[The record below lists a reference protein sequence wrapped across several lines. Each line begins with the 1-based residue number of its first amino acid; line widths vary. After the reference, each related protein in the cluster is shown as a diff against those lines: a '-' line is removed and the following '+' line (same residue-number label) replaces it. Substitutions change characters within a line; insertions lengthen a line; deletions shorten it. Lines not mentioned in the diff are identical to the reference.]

1 MGTKLA
7 AAASRRSSPVWL
19 LGGVSGA
26 ALVAGALVFALAL
39 GGGSRAGGRHPLPP
53 VVSAV
58 GLAERSGVRVVRIAV
73 TGGGGLLDVRYEV
86 IDPGRAAGLHDA
98 ATPPAVVDERTGAPI
113 EGLLMGHAPHS
124 RPKAGVTSV
133 LIFVNAGN
141 LVRRGDRVSL
151 VLGGARLE
159 HVVVQ

>member
-1 MGTKLA
+1 VSVPVARRRRRLAIRAAGVAAGA
-7 AAASRRSSPVWL
+7 AAA
-19 LGGVSGA
+19 
-26 ALVAGALVFALAL
+26 AGALLIFTSGDGAHGAQ
-39 GGGSRAGGRHPLPP
+39 SHPLP
-53 VVSAV
+53 VAV
-58 GLAERSGVRVVRIAV
+58 TPAGLTERSGVRDVRVHV

-86 IDPGRAAGLHDA
+86 VDPGRAADLHDA

-133 LIFVNAGN
+133 LIFVNPGN
-141 LVRRGDRVSL
+141 MVRRGDRVSL

-159 HVVVQ
+159 HVVVR

>member
-1 MGTKLA
+1 MA
-7 AAASRRSSPVWL
+7 ATRATAASRRSPPVRA
-19 LGGVSGA
+19 LGVGFGA
-26 ALVAGALVFALAL
+26 VVAAGALALAL
-39 GGGSRAGGRHPLPP
+39 GAGGSSPRRQHPLPP
-53 VVSAV
+53 AVSAA
-58 GLAERSGVRVVRIAV
+58 GLAERSGVRVVRVAV

-86 IDPGRAAGLHDA
+86 VDPGRAADLHDA

-133 LIFVNAGN
+133 LIFVNPGN
-141 LVRRGDRVSL
+141 MVRRGDRVSL

-159 HVVVQ
+159 HVVVR